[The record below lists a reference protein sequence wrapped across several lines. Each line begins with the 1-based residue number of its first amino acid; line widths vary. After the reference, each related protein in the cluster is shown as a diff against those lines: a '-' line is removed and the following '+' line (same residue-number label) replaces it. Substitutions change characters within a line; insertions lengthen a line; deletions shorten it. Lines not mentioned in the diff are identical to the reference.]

1 MCLQVFQ
8 RFVSRSLKRGSWT
21 PEEDALLK
29 ELVNKMRIGNFIPY
43 TQSKEIPLMPSL
55 YRSPA
60 MLVTLL
66 FWSVLVSYF
75 IEGRDPTQLLNRWT
89 LNLDPSLKKG
99 AWTKE
104 EDKVRKR
111 Q

>member
-43 TQSKEIPLMPSL
+43 TQSKEISLMPSL

-60 MLVTLL
+60 ASRDS
-66 FWSVLVSYF
+66 SVLVCLS
-75 IEGRDPTQLLNRWT
+75 QLLH
-89 LNLDPSLKKG
+89 
-99 AWTKE
+99 
-104 EDKVRKR
+104 
-111 Q
+111 